1 MPPARNDSQP
11 TVQTIALHREI
22 SQLSTKVERMQ
33 QDVHRLYKMVST
45 QNESLNRWRGMGAA
59 LTMLGGVFGGVVGG
73 IIASVGRDFF
83 GK

>member
-1 MPPARNDSQP
+1 MPPASNDSQP

-59 LTMLGGVFGGVVGG
+59 LTMLGVVFGGVVGG

>member
-1 MPPARNDSQP
+1 MPPASNDSQP

-45 QNESLNRWRGMGAA
+45 QHESLNRWRGMGAA
-59 LTMLGGVFGGVVGG
+59 LTMLGVVFGGVVGG